1 MALLPNMHL
10 LDLSHREEPVGMMA
24 AGKGRAGPALS
35 QRNHYE
41 AYLAEVA
48 SKKASQLQDMT
59 KMQQNVATL
68 NEMAFRA
75 PDMRERILPVVQGV
89 EGRMF
94 AFLKND
100 VLGYIEAVRL
110 LLALD
115 EHEEGIDYAHLMGR
129 LEHSVRMLKRFDQDT
144 QKMPVVQGQVV
155 RDAAGSTR
163 FVRPHSPPTTPER
176 VEIYIDEAEDKLL
189 QVAAA
194 WNRHASKEMYKWELQ
209 LESVEQADGRD
220 ALIKAVDEL
229 KQLKATEEQIT
240 ETLRRATVAQNYVL
254 LGCKC
259 EALEDATAHL
269 LNTIQEKHEARHA
282 QMDEVSRSLLSRM
295 EQVAS
300 RHEYH
305 QQRQQ

>member
-1 MALLPNMHL
+1 MARLPNMHL
-10 LDLSHREEPVGMMA
+10 LDLSHRGAPVGM
-24 AGKGRAGPALS
+24 AGKGRASPAQS
-35 QRNHYE
+35 MSDE
-41 AYLAEVA
+41 GYLAEVA
-48 SKKASQLQDMT
+48 SKKANQLQDMP
-59 KMQQNVATL
+59 KMQTYVATL
-68 NEMAFRA
+68 NEMAFRK
-75 PDMRERILPVVQGV
+75 PDMRARILPVVQGV

-94 AFLKND
+94 VFLKND
-100 VLGYIEAVRL
+100 VLGYIDAVRL

-115 EHEEGIDYAHLMGR
+115 EHEEGIDYAHLLGR

-144 QKMPVVQGQVV
+144 EKMPLVRGQVV

-163 FVRPHSPPTTPER
+163 FVRPHSPPTTHER

-194 WNRHASKEMYKWELQ
+194 WNRHASKEMHRWELQ
-209 LESVEQADGRD
+209 LESVEQAEGRE

-229 KQLKATEEQIT
+229 QQLKATEEAIT

-269 LNTIQEKHEARHA
+269 LNTIQEEHEAR
-282 QMDEVSRSLLSRM
+282 QEKLDEVSRTLLFRM

-305 QQRQQ
+305 QQRQNL